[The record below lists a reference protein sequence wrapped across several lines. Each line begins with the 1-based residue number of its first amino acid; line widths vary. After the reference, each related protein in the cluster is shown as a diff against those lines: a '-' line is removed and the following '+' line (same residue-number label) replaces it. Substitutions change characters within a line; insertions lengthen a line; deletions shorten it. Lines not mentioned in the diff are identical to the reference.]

1 MIGWLIY
8 YVVPNLFLLKVAFV
22 QKVVLWPNL
31 MYAAILFPVVGG
43 LKRGFEPG
51 GFEPGGFEPGGL
63 FFVICVL

>member
-1 MIGWLIY
+1 MNMGY
-8 YVVPNLFLLKVAFV
+8 PLLQGASV
-22 QKVVLWPNL
+22 QKVVRWPNL

-63 FFVICVL
+63 FFVIPKSPMAFV